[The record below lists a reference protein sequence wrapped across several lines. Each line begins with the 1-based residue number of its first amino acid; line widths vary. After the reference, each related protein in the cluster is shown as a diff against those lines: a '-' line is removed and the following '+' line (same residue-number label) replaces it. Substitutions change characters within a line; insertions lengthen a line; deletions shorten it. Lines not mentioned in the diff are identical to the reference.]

1 MGIKNVLIIDTDEIF
16 ISKLNGFFW
25 EAGIKNVLTA
35 SSVDEGLEKIAKHSP
50 DIVLMDL
57 IPADISCFDAVQIIS
72 KMNASVRILITSD
85 YYNQDYC
92 NAAFDAGAD
101 AFIDK
106 ENFAGDLNT
115 IINSIPRSIEY
126 LFEKFLLSKN

>member
-1 MGIKNVLIIDTDEIF
+1 MSIKNVLIIDTDEIF

-35 SSVDEGLEKIAKHSP
+35 SSVNEGLEKIGRCTP
-50 DIVLMDL
+50 DVVLVDL
-57 IPADISCFDAVQIIS
+57 TPADISSLDAIQIIS
-72 KMNASVRILITSD
+72 KMNSSIRVLITTD

-92 NAAFDAGAD
+92 NAVFEAGAD
-101 AFIDK
+101 AFIEK
-106 ENFAGDLNT
+106 TNFTNDLNT
-115 IINSIPRSIEY
+115 IVNAIPKSIEY